1 MFWTEFLTTFDPS
14 APWFINKSKRVL
26 RGTDGKYAVSMDISM
41 DIVQDYF
48 SGNLTNAGKVKANQ
62 KYCNISRK
70 MKHESIANIVAT
82 WHTWI

>member
-26 RGTDGKYAVSMDISM
+26 RGTDGKYAVSMDI
-41 DIVQDYF
+41 VQDYF
-48 SGNLTNAGKVKANQ
+48 SGNMTNAGKAKANQ

-70 MKHESIANIVAT
+70 RKHESMAKT
-82 WHTWI
+82 L